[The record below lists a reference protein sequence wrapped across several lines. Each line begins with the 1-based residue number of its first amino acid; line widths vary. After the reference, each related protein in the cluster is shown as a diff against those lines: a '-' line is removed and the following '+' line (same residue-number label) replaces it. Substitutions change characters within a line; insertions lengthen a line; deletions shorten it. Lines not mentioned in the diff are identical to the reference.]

1 MTTRDFGR
9 LLLLGAIWGASYLF
23 LRIAT
28 PVLGAFVVSA
38 LRVTI
43 AAIALW
49 LYAAA
54 RQQLPDLR
62 AHWRA
67 LLILGAVNGALP
79 FVAIAW
85 STAQLNAS
93 MASILNATTP
103 LFTALIA
110 AVWIRERLGWA
121 RIAGLILGMIGVA
134 ILVGWSPLGIN
145 TGVLLG
151 VAGSLI
157 GAIGYAIGGVYAKVR
172 FRNVPALGMAMGQQT
187 ASSIWLIPLAATSW
201 TMASPSWGVIGSV
214 LGLSLL
220 STAFAYLIYFD
231 LMERI
236 GPTNTLSVTF
246 LVPVFGTFWG
256 VIFLDE
262 PLRLSLVLGMLTI
275 LAGIFLVTGLYQRP
289 KAAQEAL

>member
-1 MTTRDFGR
+1 MTIRNWGY

-38 LRVTI
+38 LRVVI
-43 AAIALW
+43 AAAALC

-67 LLILGAVNGALP
+67 LLILGGINAALP
-79 FVAIAW
+79 FVVIAW
-85 STAQLNAS
+85 ATAQLNAS

-110 AVWIRERLGWA
+110 ALWIREPLGWS
-121 RIAGLILGMIGVA
+121 RIAGLLLGLTGVA
-134 ILVGWSPLGIN
+134 ILVGWSPLGMSS
-145 TGVLLG
+145 GVLLG

-157 GAIGYAIGGVYAKVR
+157 GAIAYAVGGVYAKVR
-172 FRNVPALGMAMGQQT
+172 FRNVPALGMAIGQQ
-187 ASSIWLIPLAATSW
+187 AAASIWLIPLGAATW
-201 TMASPSWGVIGSV
+201 TASSPAWSVIGSI

-220 STAFAYLIYFD
+220 STAFGYLIYFD
-231 LMERI
+231 LMERV

-262 PLRLSLVLGMLTI
+262 PLRLSLIVGMLTI
-275 LAGIFLVTGLYQRP
+275 LAGIFLVTGLHQRP
-289 KAAQEAL
+289 KTSQEAT